1 MRPNRTSLPERVC
14 PRESPLR
21 ALTGL
26 RFVAAFW
33 VVFFHFFRPV
43 EFGIP
48 MPASIDSIL
57 ESGYCGIGLFFAL
70 SGFVQSYV

>member
-1 MRPNRTSLPERVC
+1 MRPNSHEPARTNC

-33 VVFFHFFRPV
+33 VVFFHFFRPAK
-43 EFGIP
+43 FGIP

-57 ESGYCGIGLFFAL
+57 ESGYCDIGLFFAL
-70 SGFVQSYV
+70 RASC